1 MLTLFSAC
9 DRYLPHTDK
18 PVGNRQRSKQRGCP
32 TFGQSKRVINPGIFN
47 GHVTGPASDASP
59 PPLSDRFLTMHTLT
73 DDGTRL
79 FLSRMGDRGSP
90 PLILAHG
97 TFSNQRSC
105 APLASHLAA
114 RGWQCWLFD
123 WRGHGH
129 SDTPRRSFDFET
141 LAMQDVPAVLR
152 AVEENCAPLRPF
164 WLGHSAGAVIAA
176 MWLARQAPAC
186 ERLAG
191 LQMLA
196 AQASSRQRS
205 WAMQQKIRLI
215 SCLLPLRRQI
225 ASHWMPLAT
234 EAESSRLL
242 RQWCRWN
249 LQGRMQG
256 KDGFDYLAALGRQQ
270 LPVLA
275 LAGGGDDFIS
285 PADGCQRLLDS
296 FGSTNKRY
304 VLCSQA
310 QGFVEDYSHER
321 LLLSKNAK
329 NEIWPLLENWL
340 HQHMARSEPEPSSKQ
355 NSLLLTP
362 TSRVTVLAD
371 SGSNGQHQ

>member
-1 MLTLFSAC
+1 
-9 DRYLPHTDK
+9 
-18 PVGNRQRSKQRGCP
+18 
-32 TFGQSKRVINPGIFN
+32 
-47 GHVTGPASDASP
+47 
-59 PPLSDRFLTMHTLT
+59 MHTLT

-97 TFSNQRSC
+97 TFTNQRSC

-123 WRGHGH
+123 WRGHGY
-129 SDTPRRSFDFET
+129 SDQPRASFNFET
-141 LAMQDVPAVLR
+141 LARQDVPAVLR
-152 AVEENCAPLRPF
+152 VVEENCGPLRPF

-186 ERLAG
+186 TRLAG

-196 AQASSRQRS
+196 AQATSRQRS
-205 WAMQQKIRLI
+205 WAMQKKIRLI
-215 SCLLPLRRQI
+215 SWLLPLRRQI

-234 EAESSRLL
+234 EAESSHLL
-242 RQWCRWN
+242 RQWCQWSLR
-249 LQGRMQG
+249 GHMQG

-270 LPVLA
+270 LPVLS

-285 PADGCQRLLDS
+285 PPDGCQRLLES
-296 FGSTNKRY
+296 FGSASKRY

-321 LLLSKNAK
+321 LLISKNAK

-340 HQHMARSEPEPSSKQ
+340 HQYAHQSQPPAPDQEAAFLLPSSAPPPVHA
-355 NSLLLTP
+355 S
-362 TSRVTVLAD
+362 AD
-371 SGSNGQHQ
+371 DIDLQQQL

>member
-1 MLTLFSAC
+1 
-9 DRYLPHTDK
+9 
-18 PVGNRQRSKQRGCP
+18 
-32 TFGQSKRVINPGIFN
+32 
-47 GHVTGPASDASP
+47 
-59 PPLSDRFLTMHTLT
+59 MHTLT

-129 SDTPRRSFDFET
+129 SDTPRHSFNFET
-141 LAMQDVPAVLR
+141 LASQDVPAVLR
-152 AVEENCAPLRPF
+152 VVEENCAPLRPF

-215 SCLLPLRRQI
+215 SWLLPLRRQI
-225 ASHWMPLAT
+225 ASHWMPLAS

-242 RQWCRWN
+242 RQWCQWS
-249 LQGRMQG
+249 LHGHMQG
-256 KDGFDYLAALGRQQ
+256 KDGFDYLAALDRQQ

-285 PADGCQRLLDS
+285 PPDGCQRLLES
-296 FGSTNKRY
+296 FGSASKRY

-310 QGFVEDYSHER
+310 QGFLEDYSHER

-340 HQHMARSEPEPSSKQ
+340 HQHVAQSEPVAPPGQSG
-355 NSLLLTP
+355 LLLTMP
-362 TSRVTVLAD
+362 PRATVRAGSGD
-371 SGSNGQHQ
+371 STLQH

>member
-1 MLTLFSAC
+1 
-9 DRYLPHTDK
+9 
-18 PVGNRQRSKQRGCP
+18 
-32 TFGQSKRVINPGIFN
+32 
-47 GHVTGPASDASP
+47 
-59 PPLSDRFLTMHTLT
+59 MHTLT

-129 SDTPRRSFDFET
+129 SDTPRHSFNFET
-141 LAMQDVPAVLR
+141 LASQDVPAVIR
-152 AVEENCAPLRPF
+152 VVEENCGPLRPF
-164 WLGHSAGAVIAA
+164 WLGHSAGAVIAT

-186 ERLAG
+186 QRLAG

-196 AQASSRQRS
+196 AQVTSPQRR
-205 WAMQQKIRLI
+205 WLLQQKIRLI
-215 SCLLPLRRQI
+215 SWLLPLRQQI
-225 ASHWMPLAT
+225 ASHWMPLAS

-249 LQGRMQG
+249 LHGRMLGQ
-256 KDGFDYLAALGRQQ
+256 DGFDYLAGLQRQQ

-275 LAGGGDDFIS
+275 LAGGADEFIS
-285 PADGCQRLLDS
+285 PPDGCRTLLES
-296 FGSTNKRY
+296 FGSASKRY

-340 HQHMARSEPEPSSKQ
+340 HQHVALSEAAVTEVQ
-355 NSLLLTP
+355 ASLLLTSAAKP
-362 TSRVTVLAD
+362 STQASTDD
-371 SGSNGQHQ
+371 SPLHH

>member
-1 MLTLFSAC
+1 MNFSN
-9 DRYLPHTDK
+9 T
-18 PVGNRQRSKQRGCP
+18 SK
-32 TFGQSKRVINPGIFN
+32 FGQSKRAINPGIFN

-97 TFSNQRSC
+97 TFTNQRSC

-123 WRGHGH
+123 WRGHGY
-129 SDTPRRSFDFET
+129 SDQPRASFNFET
-141 LAMQDVPAVLR
+141 LARQDVPAVLR
-152 AVEENCAPLRPF
+152 VVEENCGPLRPF

-186 ERLAG
+186 TRLAG

-196 AQASSRQRS
+196 AQATSRQRS
-205 WAMQQKIRLI
+205 WAMQKKIRLI
-215 SCLLPLRRQI
+215 SWLLPLRRQI

-234 EAESSRLL
+234 EAESSHLL
-242 RQWCRWN
+242 RQWCQWSLR
-249 LQGRMQG
+249 GHMQG

-270 LPVLA
+270 LPVLS

-285 PADGCQRLLDS
+285 PPDGCQRLLES
-296 FGSTNKRY
+296 FGSASKRY

-321 LLLSKNAK
+321 LLISKNAK

-340 HQHMARSEPEPSSKQ
+340 HQYAHQSQPPAPDQEAAFLLPSSAPPPVHA
-355 NSLLLTP
+355 S
-362 TSRVTVLAD
+362 AD
-371 SGSNGQHQ
+371 DIDLQQQL

>member
-1 MLTLFSAC
+1 
-9 DRYLPHTDK
+9 
-18 PVGNRQRSKQRGCP
+18 
-32 TFGQSKRVINPGIFN
+32 
-47 GHVTGPASDASP
+47 
-59 PPLSDRFLTMHTLT
+59 MHILT

-79 FLSRMGDRGSP
+79 FLSRIGDRGCP

-97 TFSNQRSC
+97 TFTTQRSC

-129 SDTPRRSFDFET
+129 SDQPPAAFDFET
-141 LAMQDVPAVLR
+141 LASQDVPAVLR
-152 AVEENCAPLRPF
+152 EVEESSGPLRPF
-164 WLGHSAGAVIAA
+164 WLGHSAGAVIAS
-176 MWLARQAPAC
+176 MWLARQPPAC
-186 ERLAG
+186 TRLAG
-191 LQMLA
+191 LLMLA
-196 AQASSRQRS
+196 AQAASRQRR
-205 WAMQQKIRLI
+205 WPLQLKIRLI
-215 SCLLPLRRQI
+215 SWLLPLRRQI

-249 LQGRMQG
+249 LQGRMTG
-256 KDGFDYLAALGRQQ
+256 RDGFDYLAALGRQT

-275 LAGGGDDFIS
+275 LAGGSDDFIS
-285 PADGCQRLLDS
+285 PPDGCQRLLDS
-296 FGSTNKRY
+296 FGSNKRY
-304 VLCSQA
+304 VLCSQD

-340 HQHMARSEPEPSSKQ
+340 HQHAHHCAPLAEEPATAF
-355 NSLLLTP
+355 LLP
-362 TSRVTVLAD
+362 PAAPPAIPVRAD
-371 SGSNGQHQ
+371 NTDVPQQL